1 MAGQSV
7 RSLVPHYAP
16 HGYDFAEYATAR
28 NWIGG
33 EWRDSST
40 GETMDVENPRY
51 GRTMGKVVVSP
62 AADVN
67 AAVQAAKAALP
78 HWRVLPLRERAQ
90 VMYRL
95 KAIFERDMEELCWLL
110 SAENGKTF
118 AEAQGD
124 VGKGIE
130 CIEYAASLAMGGA
143 GGQIDVSRGVNC
155 QMTHEPLG
163 VVAGITP
170 FNFPMMVPLWMIPN
184 ALMGG
189 NAFILKPASAV
200 PYGPMRIA
208 AALEEA
214 GLPKGILNVVYGRRE
229 AVGAIAD
236 HPEVK
241 AVAFVGSTAVAKHLY
256 GRGATLGKR
265 MLCLGSAKNHAIVV
279 PDADLELT
287 SSTLVASAYGC
298 AGQRCMAATMMV
310 AVGDVQPII
319 DDMVKRTR
327 KLKLGQDMGPIITK
341 EDEQRIVGYID
352 QAEKMGAQILVDGRG
367 AKVDGCPGHW
377 VGPTLIDKVTRE
389 MPCSH
394 EEIFGPVFCILHTKT
409 LDEAIEVTNSSPYG
423 NGGAIFT
430 QSGNIARIVAEKI
443 DVGMFGINIGI
454 PVPREPF
461 AFGGWKDSG
470 FGSMDITG
478 MDGFL
483 FWTRA
488 KKITEKWA
496 HQAGGSWMS

>member
-1 MAGQSV
+1 MAAQQSS
-7 RSLVPHYAP
+7 SLVPAYLP
-16 HGYDFAEYATAR
+16 RSYDFAEYGPAR

-33 EWRDSST
+33 QWRDSSS
-40 GETMDVENPRY
+40 GETMDVDNPRY

-62 AADVN
+62 AADVEL
-67 AAVQAAKAALP
+67 AVKAAKAALP
-78 HWRVLPLRERAQ
+78 SWRALPLRERAQ
-90 VMYRL
+90 VLYRFRSIL
-95 KAIFERDMEELCWLL
+95 ERDMAELSWLL

-118 AEAQGD
+118 GESQGD

-130 CIEYAASLAMGGA
+130 CVEYAASLAMCGFGA
-143 GGQIDVSRGVNC
+143 ELDVSRGVNC
-155 QMTHEPLG
+155 RVNHEPLG
-163 VVAGITP
+163 IVGGITP
-170 FNFPMMVPLWMIPN
+170 FNFPIMVPLWMIPN

-189 NAFILKPASAV
+189 NAFILKPSPTV
-200 PYGPMRIA
+200 PFGAMRIA

-214 GLPKGILNVVYGRRE
+214 GLPKGIVNVVHGT
-229 AVGAIAD
+229 ADAATALVD
-236 HPEVK
+236 HPEVA
-241 AVAFVGSTAVAKHLY
+241 AVAFVGSTKVARQLY

-298 AGQRCMAATMMV
+298 AGQRCMAATTMV

-319 DDMVKRTR
+319 DDMVRR
-327 KLKLGQDMGPIITK
+327 IRSLKLGQDMGPVISPAAV
-341 EDEQRIVGYID
+341 ERIVGYIA
-352 QAEKMGAQILVDGRG
+352 QSEKLGAKILCDGRG
-367 AKVDGCPGHW
+367 AKVEGCPGHW
-377 VGPTLIDKVTRE
+377 VGPTLIDGVHKD
-389 MPCSH
+389 MPIAY
-394 EEIFGPVFCILHTKT
+394 EEVFGPVFIIKRART
-409 LDEAIEVTNSSPYG
+409 LDEAIDIVNASPYG
-423 NGGAIFT
+423 NGSAIFT
-430 QSGNIARIVAEKI
+430 QSGHVAQLAAERI

-461 AFGGWKDSG
+461 AFGGWKQSG
-470 FGSMDITG
+470 FHSLDITG

-496 HQAGGSWMS
+496 KQTGGSWMS